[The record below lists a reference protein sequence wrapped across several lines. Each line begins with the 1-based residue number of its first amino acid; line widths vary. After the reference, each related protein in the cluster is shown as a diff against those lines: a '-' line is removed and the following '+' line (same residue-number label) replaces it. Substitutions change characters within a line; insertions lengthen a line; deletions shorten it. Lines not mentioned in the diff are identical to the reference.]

1 MGVVPEDPLAGEVSH
16 QDGVPG
22 AQGTEAW
29 AANHGGVRTASRSLC
44 QAPSELTSPSTGNLR
59 VGPARALPTQRPM
72 TRPTVGFS
80 RMFARPS
87 HYEMRRLYSAWLP
100 IQYQ

>member
-1 MGVVPEDPLAGEVSH
+1 MQFPQV
-16 QDGVPG
+16 
-22 AQGTEAW
+22 
-29 AANHGGVRTASRSLC
+29 ASAPTSLF
-44 QAPSELTSPSTGNLR
+44 
-59 VGPARALPTQRPM
+59 TQRPM